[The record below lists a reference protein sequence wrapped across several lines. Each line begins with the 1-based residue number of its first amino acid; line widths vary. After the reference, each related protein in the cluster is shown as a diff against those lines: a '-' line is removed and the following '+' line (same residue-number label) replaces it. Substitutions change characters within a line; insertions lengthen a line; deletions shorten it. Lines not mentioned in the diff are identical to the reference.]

1 MNASSHLL
9 AARDCAGL
17 FRLGRDVEGALRMV
31 ELLDGLLAL
40 FEQAPEPLRAQ
51 SAQVLGALL
60 AAQQGQDWIA
70 LADYLE
76 YELVHLIDQA
86 ASA

>member
-1 MNASSHLL
+1 MSASPQQLV
-9 AARDCAGL
+9 ARECAGL

-40 FEQAPEPLRAQ
+40 FEQAPAPVRVQ
-51 SAQVLGALL
+51 SEQVLAALL